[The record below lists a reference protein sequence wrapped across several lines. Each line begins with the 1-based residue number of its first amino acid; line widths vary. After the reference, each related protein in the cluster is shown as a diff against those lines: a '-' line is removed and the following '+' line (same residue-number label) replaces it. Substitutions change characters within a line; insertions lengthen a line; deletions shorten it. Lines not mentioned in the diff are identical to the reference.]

1 MKRSIARVCATLAAV
16 VLVAGSVAG
25 CGDAT
30 GSSSGSSP
38 ETPTES
44 SASAESTASAGIEVH
59 DVWVRATRGTEDP
72 SMSAAFMVIDNDTD
86 ADVSLVSASSPAAG
100 MAELHKMVAADDGS
114 MMMQE
119 ADGGI
124 AITAGR
130 GKVLEPGGLHVM
142 LMNVTDELAPGDE
155 VELTLGF
162 SDGSTQTLTA
172 PVKAFT
178 EEEDHYHSPGTDED
192 HDH

>member
-16 VLVAGSVAG
+16 VLVAG

-30 GSSSGSSP
+30 GSSAGSST
-38 ETPTES
+38 ETPT
-44 SASAESTASAGIEVH
+44 ESTASAGIEVH

-100 MAELHKMVAADDGS
+100 MAQLHEMVAADDGS
-114 MMMQE
+114 MVMQE

-172 PVKAFT
+172 PVKEFT
-178 EEEDHYHSPGTDED
+178 EEEDHYHSPGTDEE